1 MAQATAPILD
11 YTMADEPGCP
21 HSRRELEGIAAGVLT
36 RPDISQVSRP
46 ACRLCASSNQVLAFS
61 ALGLLDFD
69 FLLLL
74 RCFFRLW

>member
-21 HSRRELEGIAAGVLT
+21 HSRRELEGKAAGVST

-46 ACRLCASSNQVLAFS
+46 DLNTAHSSLAMS
-61 ALGLLDFD
+61 ALVLPACTL
-69 FLLLL
+69 
-74 RCFFRLW
+74 